1 MLLTFSYR
9 GRYDSFN
16 SARQG
21 TSDTRKA
28 EMVTP
33 GESQGLEI
41 LLDRHSDRQTCKRQT
56 KVMYNAQYQRR
67 NSFCHGDRI
76 QGHDLYCSKKPSSNC
91 FQVHLGHPTEF
102 PSLKSRHFNL
112 APGKR
117 HSIEISATKVTEQC
131 QGQGSNMRTLF
142 GKGPWIFSFVQCP
155 HCLHSAT
162 PNLGKLVHF
171 F

>member
-1 MLLTFSYR
+1 MKVKIYSSRFLTKVVMTH
-9 GRYDSFN
+9 
-16 SARQG
+16 QG
-21 TSDTRKA
+21 TSDTQKA

-41 LLDRHSDRQTCKRQT
+41 LLDRHSDRQTCKQQT
-56 KVMYNAQYQRR
+56 KVMNNAQYQRR

-91 FQVHLGHPTEF
+91 FQVHLGRPTEF

-131 QGQGSNMRTLF
+131 QGQGSNMSLIKDILWE
-142 GKGPWIFSFVQCP
+142 GS
-155 HCLHSAT
+155 L
-162 PNLGKLVHF
+162 NF
-171 F
+171 FLSYNAHIASIQLPQIQAS

>member
-1 MLLTFSYR
+1 
-9 GRYDSFN
+9 
-16 SARQG
+16 
-21 TSDTRKA
+21 
-28 EMVTP
+28 MVTP

-76 QGHDLYCSKKPSSNC
+76 QGQDLYCSKKPSSDC

-102 PSLKSRHFNL
+102 PSFKSRHFNL
-112 APGKR
+112 APGQR
-117 HSIEISATKVTEQC
+117 HSIEISATKVTKQC
-131 QGQGSNMRTLF
+131 QGQGSNMSLISGHSLGRVPDF
-142 GKGPWIFSFVQCP
+142 FSFAQCP

-162 PNLGKLVHF
+162 PNPGKLVHF